1 MPVSGDKSAP
11 DAFQGQRVLVTGA
24 SSGIGRATALAF
36 AAAGATVGIC
46 ARRADRLEQVLE
58 ECNAHT
64 PGGRMWAVDL
74 ADLDRIAGFAE
85 SVRRDLGGVDV
96 LVNNAGVP
104 KRRTVLEMTPDD
116 VEGVMAINYFA
127 PVRLT
132 AALLPPMIERGTG
145 AVVNV
150 SSMGVHSA
158 SYRVGAYAA
167 SKAALELYTEA
178 LHLELAGT
186 GVHAH
191 LFVPGTTR
199 TEFST
204 PKPGNDPPFPQDPAS
219 TAEPDE
225 VARALLRSIGSRQ
238 FVSYATER
246 DEARSREKNVDVNAY
261 VGAMWALR
269 AVAGVTVGLQLGASP
284 PEGGST
290 LATSIVE
297 RA

>member
-1 MPVSGDKSAP
+1 MPGRGDKSAP

-24 SSGIGRATALAF
+24 SSGIGRATAVAF

-46 ARRADRLEQVLE
+46 ARRADRLEEVLA
-58 ECNAHT
+58 ECNAYT
-64 PGGRMWAVDL
+64 PRAKSWAVDL
-74 ADLDRIAGFAE
+74 ADLDGIAGFADT
-85 SVRRDLGGVDV
+85 VRRDLGEVDV

-132 AALLPPMIERGTG
+132 AALLPSMIERGTG

-158 SYRVGAYAA
+158 AYRVGAYAA

-186 GVHAH
+186 GVQAL

-225 VARALLRSIGSRQ
+225 VARALLQSIGSPQ
-238 FVSYATER
+238 FVRYATAR
-246 DEARSREKNVDVNAY
+246 DEARAREKNADVNAY
-261 VGAMWALR
+261 VGSMWSRFARTR
-269 AVAGVTVGLQLGASP
+269 A
-284 PEGGST
+284 
-290 LATSIVE
+290 
-297 RA
+297 

>member
-1 MPVSGDKSAP
+1 MPVRGDKSGT
-11 DAFQGQRVLVTGA
+11 DGWHGRRVVVTGA

-46 ARRADRLEQVLE
+46 ARRADRLAEVLA

-64 PGGRMWAVDL
+64 PGARLWAVDL
-74 ADLDRIAGFAE
+74 ADLDGIAGFADT
-85 SVRRDLGGVDV
+85 VRRDLGPVDV

-104 KRRTVLEMTPDD
+104 KRRTVVEMTPED

-132 AALLPPMIERGTG
+132 AALLPSMIERGTG

-158 SYRVGAYAA
+158 AYRVGAYAA

-186 GVHAH
+186 GVQAK

-204 PKPGNDPPFPQDPAS
+204 PKAGNDPPFPQDPAS
-219 TAEPDE
+219 TAEPDD
-225 VARALLRSIGSRQ
+225 VARALLESLGDPQ
-238 FVSYATER
+238 FVSYATAR
-246 DEARSREKNVDVNAY
+246 DEARARKKNEDVNAFI
-261 VGAMWALR
+261 ATMWSHFSR
-269 AVAGVTVGLQLGASP
+269 PKES
-284 PEGGST
+284 S
-290 LATSIVE
+290 
-297 RA
+297 

>member
-1 MPVSGDKSAP
+1 M
-11 DAFQGQRVLVTGA
+11 RVLVTGA

-36 AAAGATVGIC
+36 AAAGATVGVC
-46 ARRADRLEQVLE
+46 ARRADRLAEVVA
-58 ECNAHT
+58 ECNTHT
-64 PGGRMWAVDL
+64 PGARHWTVDL
-74 ADLDRIAGFAE
+74 ADLDGIARFADT
-85 SVRRDLGGVDV
+85 VLRDLGGVDV

-104 KRRTVLEMTPDD
+104 KRRTVVEMTADD

-132 AALLPPMIERGTG
+132 AALLPSMIERGSG
-145 AVVNV
+145 VVVNV

-158 SYRVGAYAA
+158 AYRVGAYAA

-186 GVHAH
+186 GVQVK

-204 PKPGNDPPFPQDPAS
+204 PKPGNDPPFPQDPAA

-225 VARALLRSIGSRQ
+225 VARALVRSIDDPQ

-246 DEARSREKNVDVNAY
+246 DEARAREKNADVNAF
-261 VGAMWALR
+261 VGAMWSR
-269 AVAGVTVGLQLGASP
+269 FSRP
-284 PEGGST
+284 
-290 LATSIVE
+290 
-297 RA
+297 R

>member
-1 MPVSGDKSAP
+1 MPVRAGKSGAD
-11 DAFQGQRVLVTGA
+11 GWHGRRVLVTGA

-46 ARRADRLEQVLE
+46 ARRADRLAEVLE
-58 ECNAHT
+58 ECNAST
-64 PGGRMWAVDL
+64 SGARLWVVDL
-74 ADLDRIAGFAE
+74 ADLDGIASFADA
-85 SVRRDLGGVDV
+85 VRRELGAVDV

-132 AALLPPMIERGTG
+132 TALLPSMIERGTG

-158 SYRVGAYAA
+158 AYRVGAYAA

-186 GVHAH
+186 GVQAK

-204 PKPGNDPPFPQDPAS
+204 PKPGNDPPFPQDAAS
-219 TAEPDE
+219 TAEPAD
-225 VARALLRSIGSRQ
+225 VARALLQSLGDPQ
-238 FVSYATER
+238 FVNYATAR
-246 DEARSREKNVDVNAY
+246 DEARARKKNEDVNAF
-261 VGAMWALR
+261 VATMWSHFSR
-269 AVAGVTVGLQLGASP
+269 LQKS
-284 PEGGST
+284 S
-290 LATSIVE
+290 
-297 RA
+297 